1 VAGISTSTSEQVQV
15 VRTIV
20 TETFPILPYIFFD
33 SASTSIPGRYHRV
46 DAAQRGAFSEKDLPH
61 RSLDAYYSILDV
73 IGSRMAND
81 PSIKITLNGTTDGRE
96 TATQAEATML
106 AKQRAQAIKEY
117 IAGTWGVDPKRM
129 SIAVLARPTFPSNA
143 EYQEGVEENRR
154 VEITSLTDNLLAPIL
169 HERFNEYSYSPK
181 RVSFATEA
189 TSPAAISSWRL
200 RVSAGGTTVAER
212 SGTGAPPATVA
223 WDLDDNAA
231 GVISEKIGE
240 RGELQGVLEVTDA
253 RGKRAQSEARIPA
266 SGATHPFEISRLSL
280 IVFDFD
286 KAEITPQNRRM
297 VSAFVAQSIYPRST
311 SQITGSTDRLGELAH
326 NQQLSESRAFAVRD
340 LILAERPDAAITS
353 AQGVGPSRLLYDN
366 ALPEGRYYCRTV
378 TVEVS
383 TPLEDV
389 RGGG

>member
-1 VAGISTSTSEQVQV
+1 
-15 VRTIV
+15 
-20 TETFPILPYIFFD
+20 
-33 SASTSIPGRYHRV
+33 
-46 DAAQRGAFSEKDLPH
+46 
-61 RSLDAYYSILDV
+61 
-73 IGSRMAND
+73 M
-81 PSIKITLNGTTDGRE
+81 
-96 TATQAEATML
+96 
-106 AKQRAQAIKEY
+106 
-117 IAGTWGVDPKRM
+117 
-129 SIAVLARPTFPSNA
+129 
-143 EYQEGVEENRR
+143 EENRR

-280 IVFDFD
+280 IVVDFD

-340 LILAERPDAAITS
+340 VILAERPDAAITS

>member
-1 VAGISTSTSEQVQV
+1 MAGITASTSERVQV

-33 SASTSIPGRYHRV
+33 SASTEIPGRYQKISPEAR
-46 DAAQRGAFSEKDLPH
+46 AAFNEKDLPH
-61 RSLDAYYSILDV
+61 RSLDAYYSILNV
-73 IGSRMAND
+73 IGSRMAAD

-96 TATQAEATML
+96 TATQPEATTL
-106 AKQRAQAIKEY
+106 AKQRAQAIKTY
-117 IAGTWGVDPKRM
+117 ITNTWGVDPKRIA
-129 SIAVLARPTFPSNA
+129 IAVLARPTFPSSA

-154 VEITSLTDNLLAPIL
+154 VEIASLTDDLLAPIL

-181 RVSFATEA
+181 TLSFTTEA
-189 TSPAAISSWRL
+189 TSPAAIRSWQL
-200 RVSAGGTTVAER
+200 RVSAGTATVAQQA
-212 SGTGAPPATVA
+212 GTGAPPTTVT
-223 WDLDDNAA
+223 WTLDDHAA
-231 GVISEKIGE
+231 GVISENVGE
-240 RGELQGVLEVTDA
+240 RGEIESVLEITDA
-253 RGKRAQSEARIPA
+253 RGKRAQSEATIPA

-311 SQITGSTDRLGELAH
+311 LQITGSTDRLGELRH

-340 LILAERPDAAITS
+340 LILAERPGAAILG

-383 TPLEDV
+383 TPLEDI
-389 RGGG
+389 RKEP